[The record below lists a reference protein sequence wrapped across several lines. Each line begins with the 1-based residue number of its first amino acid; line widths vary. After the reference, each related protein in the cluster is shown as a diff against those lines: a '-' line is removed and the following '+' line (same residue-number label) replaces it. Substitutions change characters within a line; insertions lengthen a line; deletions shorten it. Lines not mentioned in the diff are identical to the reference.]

1 MDNQSPTYSVVIPC
15 YGTDKSIIELAK
27 RIHLVFTDHI
37 KENYEV
43 IFIDDFS
50 PNINTWTTLKDV
62 KQMFPHNTSIIQ
74 LTRNFGKAG
83 AVLCGFSKVKGDYV
97 ITLDDDLQQSPED
110 ILKLIPYKEKNDVVI
125 GYFKNKNHN
134 FFKKSSSK
142 IKRVFDYY
150 LIGKPKHIHST
161 PFKLFQRKIVDEMV
175 KIKTPYPFIAALMF
189 YVTKNIKMIEVSH
202 NKRMDGKSN
211 FSTLKRIKQFSNLLI
226 NNSSF
231 LLRFVAFIG
240 LLTAF
245 FSFSYG
251 TLIFT
256 KQLFFNGSKVAG
268 WTSIMVVTLI
278 LGGLILLSIG
288 ITGEYLIRIIKGVES
303 RPPFII
309 KKEL

>member
-1 MDNQSPTYSVVIPC
+1 MGNQSPKYSVVIPC

-50 PNINTWTTLKDV
+50 PNINTWTTLKEA
-62 KQMFPHNTSIIQ
+62 KQRFPHNTSIIQ

>member
-1 MDNQSPTYSVVIPC
+1 MGNQSPTYSVVIPC

-27 RIHLVFTDHI
+27 RIHLLFTDHI

-110 ILKLIPYKEKNDVVI
+110 ILKLTPYKEKNDVVI

-161 PFKLFQRKIVDEMV
+161 PFKLFKRKIVDEMV

-303 RPPFII
+303 RPPYII
-309 KKEL
+309 RKEL

>member
-1 MDNQSPTYSVVIPC
+1 MGNQSPTYSVVIPC

-50 PNINTWTTLKDV
+50 PNINTWTTLKEV
-62 KQMFPHNTSIIQ
+62 KQMFPQNTSIIQ

-110 ILKLIPYKEKNDVVI
+110 ILKLIPHKEENDVVI
-125 GYFKNKNHN
+125 GYFKNKSHN
-134 FFKKSSSK
+134 FLKKNSSK

-189 YVTKNIKMIEVSH
+189 YVTKNIKMVEVSH
-202 NKRMDGKSN
+202 HKRKYDKSN
-211 FSTLKRIKQFSNLLI
+211 FNIFKRLKQFSNLLI

-240 LLTAF
+240 FLTSF
-245 FSFSYG
+245 LSFSYG
-251 TLIFT
+251 LLIFI
-256 KQLFFNGSKVAG
+256 KQVFFDGSKIAG
-268 WTSIMVVTLI
+268 WTSIMVVSLI

-309 KKEL
+309 REEL